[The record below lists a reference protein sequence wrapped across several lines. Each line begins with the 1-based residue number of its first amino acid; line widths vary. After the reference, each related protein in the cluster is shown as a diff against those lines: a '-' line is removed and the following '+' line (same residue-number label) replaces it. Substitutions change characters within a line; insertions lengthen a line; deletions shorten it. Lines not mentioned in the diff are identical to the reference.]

1 VRPGAD
7 PLFRSIARAWGP
19 SGTAVVLSGAL
30 DDGAAGAVTVAQAGG
45 TVLVQDPED
54 ALVPG
59 MPSAAIAAT
68 TPDAVLP
75 IDALAERLATAIATP
90 QPQEALMATE
100 PDPAEM
106 LQGPNRPEGPASGF
120 TCPEC
125 NGAIW
130 ELKEGDLTRYRCR
143 VGHAYS
149 EEAMV
154 DAQGAAVEAALWT
167 ALEVLEERTEL
178 LRRVAARSSTHPR
191 TRSRFESG
199 ARETAARAAII
210 RSVLAAD
217 HEPAA

>member
-1 VRPGAD
+1 
-7 PLFRSIARAWGP
+7 
-19 SGTAVVLSGAL
+19 
-30 DDGAAGAVTVAQAGG
+30 
-45 TVLVQDPED
+45 VLVQDPED

-59 MPSAAIAAT
+59 MPSAALAAT

-75 IDALAERLATAIATP
+75 IGALAERLAAASAHP
-90 QPQEALMATE
+90 EREEAPMARE

-106 LQGPNRPEGPASGF
+106 LQGPNRPDGPASGF

-130 ELKEGDLTRYRCR
+130 ELKEGGLTRYRCR

-154 DAQGAAVEAALWT
+154 DAQGGAVEAALWA
-167 ALEVLEERTEL
+167 ALEALEERTEL
-178 LRRVAARSSTHPR
+178 LRRIAARPTTHAR
-191 TRSRFESG
+191 TRSRFERG
-199 ARETAARAAII
+199 AREAAARAAII